1 MPKDKEKLTKEEKLL
16 EIKEKVDKKLAKLD
30 DGQYQMLCEVV

>member
-1 MPKDKEKLTKEEKLL
+1 MPKEKKEISKEKLL
-16 EIKEKVDKKLAKLD
+16 ELKEKVDKKLAKLD